1 MELKNDYN
9 LTVGLRIREI
19 REALHLTREQ
29 FSEICDISDS
39 FLADIERGKKSITI
53 KTLNKICTGAN
64 VSADYI
70 VFGHKADFASD
81 AIIEILRSLPHDKL
95 VSALVILNEYA
106 KAVRE

>member
-19 REALHLTREQ
+19 REALRMTREQ

-39 FLADIERGKKSITI
+39 FWLILSAEKSITI

-70 VFGHKADFASD
+70 VFKNKTDFASD
-81 AIIEILRSLPHDKL
+81 AIIEILRALPHDKL

-106 KAVRE
+106 RAVKD

>member
-39 FLADIERGKKSITI
+39 LLADIERGKKSITI

-64 VSADYI
+64 ISADYI
-70 VFGHKADFASD
+70 VFGNKSDFASD
-81 AIIEILRSLPHDKL
+81 AIIEILRALPHDKL

-106 KAVRE
+106 RAVKD